1 MSASS
6 SLPGPFNQVA
16 SEEVEISIKEML
28 GAIATFQEKL
38 KVNNDSL
45 KCISQRE

>member
-1 MSASS
+1 MYGIWV
-6 SLPGPFNQVA
+6 LPHRFLDLFNQVA

-38 KVNNDSL
+38 KVNNDS
-45 KCISQRE
+45 